1 MNEIFANFISR
12 NKEDDDLRVG
22 HIMWFDDTFPD
33 SEFTGD
39 DLVMKKYCAYC
50 AALEVP
56 MKLQYF
62 QTFMSTELK
71 RLLIETG
78 VRVPGTD
85 SLNYDEPTG
94 LETAYQ
100 VSTQYL
106 QDQFRI
112 LETYDA
118 DVNDFKVAA
127 DSFMKSRLSSRLV
140 DELGKTYD
148 TLSGSEDAYKA
159 AEYALDNLIMLRDIY
174 DTDQLDELEDA
185 ESAVHGDFEFIC
197 DTGIP
202 VIDDDIGGLYT
213 CQLMGVEAQP
223 GVGKTRMALGV
234 WAYRCA
240 VLYHKNVIYY
250 QLEQSRAEAEAML
263 VARHVYAMYGLQVPD
278 SMILRGRVPE
288 ELQSKVAAA
297 KIDLFQSGKYGKI
310 YIKHGDL
317 FYETMT
323 QTFKQDDKLHGPFDL
338 IAVDYMGLIEQKPA
352 KYQKEILEYQVISRA
367 FRKFKRYVERRH
379 KGGIAVSQFNQKG
392 IDAGKSD
399 KEISTDMAQGGIA
412 VYRNTDNNLALSRSE
427 TMKAQQKLR
436 VSQPKIR
443 GTAGFGTTVIDTR
456 LGISLFY
463 QNTQQKL

>member
-1 MNEIFANFISR
+1 MNEIFTHFISR
-12 NKEDDDLRVG
+12 DRESDDLRVG
-22 HIMWFDDTFPD
+22 HMMWFTETFPD
-33 SEFTGD
+33 TEFTGD
-39 DLVMKKYCAYC
+39 DLIMKKYCNYS

-71 RLLIETG
+71 KILIETG
-78 VRVPGTD
+78 VKLPGTD
-85 SLNYDEPTG
+85 NLNYDEPTG

-100 VSTQYL
+100 VSREYL
-106 QDQFRI
+106 QDQFRYI
-112 LETYDA
+112 ETFESDT
-118 DVNDFKVAA
+118 DDFKIAA
-127 DSFMKSRLSSRLV
+127 DSYMKGRLSERLV
-140 DELGKTYD
+140 QELGKTYD
-148 TLSGSEDAYKA
+148 TLSNSENAYNA
-159 AEYALDNLIMLRDIY
+159 AEYALDNLILLRDIY

-185 ESAVHGDFEFIC
+185 EAASHGDFEFIC

-202 VIDDDIGGLYT
+202 VIDDDIGGIYT
-213 CQLMGVEAQP
+213 CQLMGIEAQP

-234 WAYRCA
+234 WAYRTA
-240 VLYHKNVIYY
+240 VLYKKNVIYY

-263 VARHVYAMYGLQVPD
+263 IARHVYALYGIIVTD
-278 SMILRGRVPE
+278 SMIIRNKVPA

-297 KIDLFQSGKYGKI
+297 RIDLFESGKYGKI

-317 FYETMT
+317 FYETMV
-323 QTFKQDDKLHGPFDL
+323 QTFKKDDKLHGPFDL
-338 IAVDYMGLIEQKPA
+338 IEVDYMGLIEQKPA

-392 IDAGKSD
+392 IEAGKAD
-399 KEISTDMAQGGIA
+399 KEISADMAQGGIA
-412 VYRNTDNNLALSRSE
+412 VYRNTDANIALSRSE

-443 GTAGFGTTVIDTR
+443 GTAGFGSAVIDTR

-463 QNTQQKL
+463 QNMQQKL